1 MFGHYTRYRFVSQF
15 VGRPWWVTAVG
26 TASVVVYVLL
36 VYFFGSALR
45 LGNNVTLLG
54 GFVGGLVAGFGLGT
68 NSYDGMVAGFRAGA
82 YGVVVLALLVV
93 GTLFVL
99 WYSASRELFFYWAP
113 FYGTVGL
120 VALVPVYG
128 FSGIVG
134 GAVGVVVRRLLVPDR
149 LNPDAY

>member
-1 MFGHYTRYRFVSQF
+1 MGGQYTRHRFVSQF
-15 VGRPWWVTAVG
+15 VGRPWWVTAIG
-26 TASVVVYVLL
+26 TASVVAYVLV
-36 VYFFGSALR
+36 VYLFGPAVQGGR
-45 LGNNVTLLG
+45 DFVFLG

-82 YGVVVLALLVV
+82 YGVLALALLAVV
-93 GTLFVL
+93 TLFVL
-99 WYSASRELFFYWAP
+99 WYSASQELFFYWAP
-113 FYGTVGL
+113 FYGTVAL

-134 GAVGVVVRRLLVPDR
+134 GALGVLVRRWVVPDR